1 MPFAALQGAGID
13 ADKDLKYRYTGSHP
27 ATAKAVEA
35 GVVDAGAIDESV
47 YQAMLKDGKL
57 DGAKIRVFFTTPPF
71 VDYVW
76 VARKQVD
83 AAVRDKFGDA
93 FLALQP
99 GRDDKILNI
108 LRGEKFVHATDDE
121 YDTLRRV
128 ATDLKL
134 F

>member
-1 MPFAALQGAGID
+1 
-13 ADKDLKYRYTGSHP
+13 
-27 ATAKAVEA
+27 
-35 GVVDAGAIDESV
+35 
-47 YQAMLKDGKL
+47 
-57 DGAKIRVFFTTPPF
+57 VFFTTPPF

-76 VARKQVD
+76 VARKEVD
-83 AAVRDKFGDA
+83 PAARDKFAEA

-99 GRDDKILNI
+99 GRDDRILNI
-108 LRGEKFVHATDDE
+108 LRGEKFVRATDDE